1 MSTPQYQSWGGG
13 STRSNSSAVSK
24 LGSEVGVFKK
34 PLDPDILD
42 RIRKRKVKV
51 LDEDDYVEKVEK
63 IIERDF
69 FPELDKLKAQNEY
82 IEAKDK
88 NDVITMNRLQEK
100 YSGCRPNTDSKRLAS
115 PATFETP
122 QDVPRENDPKRGG
135 CLNDLNEFDT
145 PSVNGGSEASAADE
159 DPNKEDPVNLDTFL
173 ANHTSEDNESYHQI
187 QNDAEKLHRIKN
199 SWMYKDE
206 AFYLE
211 NKANQMEL
219 PSIEQQCEIPIKPLE
234 VETWTYQNINSVF
247 HNVDSLP
254 LSHEEKMSLAKKTKL
269 IVHDNTRV
277 TKTPWK
283 TEKQIEALRRESE
296 KQKEIA
302 AGKVGIDGKELVR
315 ADTPSVNGF
324 KLFSMAPSPSLSAT
338 DSPLMTW
345 GEVES
350 TPYRLEGC
358 ATPLPHNSGGPVF
371 HIRDVPKRDR
381 IGKELADKNSKYYR
395 ERKMKAIEQ
404 VKSSMKS
411 GRMKT
416 GLAGMSPAA
425 QRLASS
431 KLGIRLGTDDM
442 LRSSY
447 TPSPRRGSSTPTPR
461 ATPTRST
468 PTHKIK
474 KTPKVGITSTPSAA
488 GKEEED
494 VKDVPEPAVIS
505 TDNLLNLGQAKPRQ
519 RAKDFFMKPKE

>member
-1 MSTPQYQSWGGG
+1 
-13 STRSNSSAVSK
+13 
-24 LGSEVGVFKK
+24 VFKK
-34 PLDPDILD
+34 PLDPDILAK
-42 RIRKRKVKV
+42 IRKRKVKV

-82 IEAKDK
+82 IEAKEK

-100 YSGCRPNTDSKRLAS
+100 YSGCRPNTDKRAQS

-122 QDVPRENDPKRGG
+122 VDVPRENDPKRGG
-135 CLNDLNEFDT
+135 GGLDDLNEFDT
-145 PSVNGGSEASAADE
+145 PSVNAGEVAVEEEEE
-159 DPNKEDPVNLDTFL
+159 DKDVNLDTFL
-173 ANHTSEDNESYHQI
+173 ANHTSEDNESFHEI
-187 QNDAEKLHRIKN
+187 QNDAEKRHRIKN
-199 SWMYKDE
+199 AWMYKDE

-211 NKANQMEL
+211 NKASQMEL
-219 PSIEQQCEIPIKPLE
+219 PSIEQQCDLPIKPLE

-254 LSHEEKMSLAKKTKL
+254 LSHEEKMEAAKKTKQ
-269 IVHDNTRV
+269 IIHDNTRV

-283 TEKQIEALRRESE
+283 TEKQIEAMRREAE

-315 ADTPSVNGF
+315 PETPSVNGF
-324 KLFSMAPSPSLSAT
+324 KLFSMAPSPSFSST

-358 ATPLPHNSGGPVF
+358 ATPLPHSQGGPSF
-371 HIRDVPKRDR
+371 HIREVPKRDR

-447 TPSPRRGSSTPTPR
+447 TPTPSRGSSTPTPR
-461 ATPTRST
+461 ATPSRST
-468 PTHKIK
+468 PSSSRSTPSEKK
-474 KTPKVGITSTPSAA
+474 QKTPKLGIRQRENVAEAVKEPSEASQL
-488 GKEEED
+488 
-494 VKDVPEPAVIS
+494 IS
-505 TDNLLNLGQAKPRQ
+505 TDNLLNLESLAKPRQ
-519 RAKDFFMKPKE
+519 RAKDFFMKPSE